1 MKILDPYVG
10 HHKPRYCSLDCH
22 NLVEI
27 AVVSNGKWVVGSWM
41 RDEKRNLEVGGVYP
55 DHDHDRLLELMVS
68 SV

>member
-10 HHKPRYCSLDCH
+10 HHNPRCCSLDFH

-27 AVVSNGKWVVGSWM
+27 AVASSGKWVVGSWM

>member
-10 HHKPRYCSLDCH
+10 RHNLRYCFLDFH

-27 AVVSNGKWVVGSWM
+27 AVASSGKWVVGSWM
-41 RDEKRNLEVGGVYP
+41 TDEKRNLGVRGVYP

>member
-10 HHKPRYCSLDCH
+10 HHNPRCCSLDFH

-27 AVVSNGKWVVGSWM
+27 VVASNGQWVVGSWM
-41 RDEKRNLEVGGVYP
+41 TDVKRNLGVRGVCP
-55 DHDHDRLLELMVS
+55 DHDRLLEPMGS